1 MRKNCRCFSLIALV
15 AALAGAIVAVLALLH
30 RRYVSLAEE
39 DAEEDL
45 VEFLVDQESI
55 PAEESAEA
63 DRSED

>member
-1 MRKNCRCFSLIALV
+1 MRKNRRCLSLIALMAV
-15 AALAGAIVAVLALLH
+15 LAGAIVAVMALLH

-45 VEFLVDQESI
+45 VEFLTDEESI
-55 PAEESAEA
+55 PTEGSAEA

>member
-1 MRKNCRCFSLIALV
+1 MRKNCRCFSLIALA
-15 AALAGAIVAVLALLH
+15 AALAGAIVAAMALLH

-45 VEFLVDQESI
+45 VEFLTDEESI
-55 PAEESAEA
+55 PAEGPADT